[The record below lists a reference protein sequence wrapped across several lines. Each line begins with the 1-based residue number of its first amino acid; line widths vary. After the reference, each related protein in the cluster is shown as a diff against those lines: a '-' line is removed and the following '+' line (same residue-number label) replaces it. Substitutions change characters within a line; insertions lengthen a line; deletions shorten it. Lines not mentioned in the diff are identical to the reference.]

1 MTWLE
6 AMDQCTCDTLNE
18 CSLFAHGLPTPRPA
32 QMTPYV
38 SCSRTPSETVL
49 TAFGVTS
56 LTFMMAM
63 YALERRGS
71 RLHPGIRTRMR
82 TLVGVRV
89 PLRGLAVRDRR
100 GYLGGLRT
108 PTTRPDT

>member
-18 CSLFAHGLPTPRPA
+18 CSLFAHGTATRPA

-56 LTFMMAM
+56 PTFMRAM

-71 RLHPGIRTRMR
+71 RLNLGIRTRMR
-82 TLVGVRV
+82 TLVGGTGSSQ
-89 PLRGLAVRDRR
+89 GLGRSGSSRLSGRSSHSDDSA
-100 GYLGGLRT
+100 
-108 PTTRPDT
+108 